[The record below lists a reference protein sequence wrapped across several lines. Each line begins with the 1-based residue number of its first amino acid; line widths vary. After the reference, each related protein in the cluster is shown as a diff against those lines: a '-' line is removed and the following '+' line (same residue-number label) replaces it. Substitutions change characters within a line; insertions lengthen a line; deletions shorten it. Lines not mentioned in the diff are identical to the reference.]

1 MLDRE
6 CIQSRGFRNV
16 VRDGETVGFQVAI
29 RLTYYRG
36 VWLSQLR
43 PATVIVDGTAYTGE
57 DVTWTVAGIT
67 CTQQELAT
75 HGDLNWDP
83 LVPAMLTIRKPGG
96 LGQGI
101 HDIEVKFTY
110 SASYM
115 PPDMDLLFGNLAVNR
130 RSLVLV

>member
-1 MLDRE
+1 M
-6 CIQSRGFRNV
+6 
-16 VRDGETVGFQVAI
+16 VRDGEITGFQVAI

-43 PATVIVDGTAYTGE
+43 PATVIVDGTAYAGD

-67 CTQQELAT
+67 CTQQALAT
-75 HGDLNWDP
+75 HGDRNWDP
-83 LVPAMLTIRKPGG
+83 LVPAVLTVRKPDG
-96 LGQGI
+96 LAQGI

-115 PPDMDLLFGNLAVNR
+115 PPDMDELFGNLAVNR